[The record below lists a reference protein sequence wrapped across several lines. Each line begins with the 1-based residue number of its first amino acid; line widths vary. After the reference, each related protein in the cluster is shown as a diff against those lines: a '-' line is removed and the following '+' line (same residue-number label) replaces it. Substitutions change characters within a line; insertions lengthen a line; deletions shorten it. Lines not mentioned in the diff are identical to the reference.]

1 MDVGTGYCEYSV
13 SAWLLTNGGN
23 FNMILRLNTRFIED
37 AQSAREAIMQVAT
50 ALYLGMNRD
59 TPVNEAA
66 EVAGIYASLWRV
78 CDALSEIAGGKKA

>member
-1 MDVGTGYCEYSV
+1 M
-13 SAWLLTNGGN
+13 NGGN

-37 AQSAREAIMQVAT
+37 AKSARESIMQVAA

-59 TPVNEAA
+59 TPMNEAA
-66 EVAGIYASLWRV
+66 EVAGICASLWRV